1 MFNMRKLLGLLLLAP
16 IIIGSVSCSEGES
29 ANKTSGEAA
38 PEATVKTTNAERIK
52 QSKPSK
58 YVLPSPMEIASLI
71 QKTGIN
77 YTEGTLNPTERV
89 EFYTTN
95 YTKALNL
102 GVYGADLGLILV
114 FDQTQ
119 DAINYFTTVKTLAEE
134 LGVLSAFPQT
144 LINRVEANL
153 GNRDS
158 LLNIFGSAFA
168 DADMYLKE
176 NERNSVSALV
186 LAGGWI
192 EAIYLSTK
200 FGDDGKNESIIER
213 VGEQQKSLDVLVEMI
228 SQYKNDGDGYAVLYA
243 QLEDLKATFAKVKIT
258 YEEGP
263 VVTKDHK
270 TIIETKSHVE
280 ISDEVYA
287 EISEKVKTIREQLI
301 N

>member
-1 MFNMRKLLGLLLLAP
+1 MFNMRKLLGLLLVTP
-16 IIIGSVSCSEGES
+16 IIIGSVACSEGGGTKDAAAE
-29 ANKTSGEAA
+29 KA
-38 PEATVKTTNAERIK
+38 PETAAKPANAKRFK
-52 QSKPSK
+52 QSKPE

-77 YTEGTLNPTERV
+77 YTEGILNPTEKV

-134 LGVLSAFPQT
+134 LGVLSAFPQSI
-144 LINRVEANL
+144 LNRVEANL

-158 LLNIFGSAFA
+158 LLNIAGSAFA

-176 NERNSVSALV
+176 NERNSVSALI
-186 LAGGWI
+186 LAGGWV
-192 EAIYLSTK
+192 EAIYLATK
-200 FGDDGKNESIIER
+200 FGDDGKNKSILER

-228 SQYKNDGDGYAVLYA
+228 SHYKNDGDGYAILYA
-243 QLEDLKATFAKVKIT
+243 ALEDLKATFAKVNIT

-280 ISDEVYA
+280 ISEELFN
-287 EISEKVKTIREQLI
+287 EIAAKVTTIREQLI

>member
-1 MFNMRKLLGLLLLAP
+1 MFSMRKLFGLFLLTPVMLA
-16 IIIGSVSCSEGES
+16 SVSCSEAGGTKETK
-29 ANKTSGEAA
+29 AEET
-38 PEATVKTTNAERIK
+38 PVATAKTTKAKSAKQAE
-52 QSKPSK
+52 SK

-77 YTEGTLNPTERV
+77 YTEGTLNPIERV

-144 LINRVEANL
+144 ILNRVEANL

-158 LLNIFGSAFA
+158 LLDIAGNAFA

-176 NERNSVSALV
+176 NERNQVSALI

-192 EAIYLSTK
+192 EALYLSTK
-200 FGDDGKNESIIER
+200 FSNDGENKDICQR
-213 VGEQQKSLDVLVEMI
+213 VGEQQKSLDVLIELI
-228 SQYKNDGDGYAVLYA
+228 SNFKDVSEGYGVLYA
-243 QLEDLKATFAKVKIT
+243 QLEDLKSTFSKVKIT
-258 YEEGP
+258 YTEGP
-263 VVTKDHK
+263 VITKDRQ
-270 TIIETKSHVE
+270 TIIQRKSNVE
-280 ISDEVYA
+280 ISAEVFDEIA
-287 EISEKVKTIREQLI
+287 DKVKTIREQLV